1 LSAKVVCFAF
11 ASDAVLIY
19 PLYAVMFAE
28 QGLSTGQISLLLVV
42 WSAVAFMLEVPTGAL
57 GDRFSRRHVLAVAQL
72 FRAAAFLLWWLVPTF
87 TGYAAGFVLWAI
99 ESAMTSGTFE
109 ALVYDELRARGEE
122 AQYARLLGRAE
133 SASLAGV
140 VLGGLLSAPLVTL
153 GFAPVLWASALASV
167 VTAGVALSFPTA
179 SAAMRTTER
188 RYLTHLREGVGVAM
202 RDRTVRRILL
212 FSAVML
218 GLGAIDEFFPLLLR
232 DAGIANPAISIWIA
246 ASCLGAGLAS
256 LGAYRVMRTSG
267 RHVAGLAVGIALT
280 LIAAAVFG
288 GIAVPLALIGYEAVS
303 VVQRVVLGAQL
314 QAAISSDS
322 RATITSVQGL
332 TAELVALACFAVFG
346 HVSSS
351 AGIDTAT
358 IAIAA
363 AFVLAAV
370 LYRATGWR
378 RVRPLRHLVAR
389 REDGA
394 SSSRRLGP
402 RWRIRGR

>member
-1 LSAKVVCFAF
+1 VCFAL

-42 WSAVAFMLEVPTGAL
+42 WSAVAFLLEVPTGAL

-72 FRAAAFLLWWLVPTF
+72 FRATAFLLWWLVPTF
-87 TGYAAGFVLWAI
+87 AGYAAGFVLWAI

-122 AQYARLLGRAE
+122 AGYARLLGRAE
-133 SASLAGV
+133 SASLLGV

-153 GFAPVLWASALASV
+153 GFAPVLWASAIASLL
-167 VTAGVALSFPTA
+167 TGAVALSFPTA
-179 SAAMRTTER
+179 SAVGRTAEH

-202 RDRTVRRILL
+202 RDRAVRRILL
-212 FSAVML
+212 FSAAML

-246 ASCLGAGLAS
+246 VSCLGAGLAS
-256 LGAYRVMRTSG
+256 LVAYRAMSTSY
-267 RHVAGLAVGIALT
+267 RQVAGLGLGIALT
-280 LIAAAVFG
+280 LIAAAVLG
-288 GIAVPLALIGYEAVS
+288 GIAVPVALVGYEAVS

-314 QAAISSDS
+314 QAAISSES

-332 TAELVALACFAVFG
+332 TAELIALACFVVFG

-351 AGIDTAT
+351 AGNDTAT
-358 IAIAA
+358 IAVAA
-363 AFVLAAV
+363 LFVVASVSYAGASRV
-370 LYRATGWR
+370 ASAWR
-378 RVRPLRHLVAR
+378 RP
-389 REDGA
+389 
-394 SSSRRLGP
+394 SP
-402 RWRIRGR
+402 R